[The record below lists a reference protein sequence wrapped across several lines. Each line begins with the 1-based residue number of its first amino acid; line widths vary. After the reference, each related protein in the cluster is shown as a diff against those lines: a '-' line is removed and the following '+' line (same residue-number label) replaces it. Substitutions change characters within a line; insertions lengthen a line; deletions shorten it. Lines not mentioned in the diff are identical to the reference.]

1 MPSNVVFIPG
11 NVASSKNSKQ
21 WTGTRL
27 ISSGPTQRYKANT
40 AWYWKLYKQ
49 RFDKMIEGRERP
61 YNVALFFIRDSR
73 RRFDY
78 INIAQIIFDL
88 MVDYLY
94 LCDDSAEYVIPIF
107 AGYAVDKEKSGVII
121 SVYDENKTISEIRAE
136 MRNIFYDGAI
146 IS

>member
-1 MPSNVVFIPG
+1 M
-11 NVASSKNSKQ
+11 
-21 WTGTRL
+21 

-49 RFDKMIEGRERP
+49 KFDKMVRGKERP

-88 MVDYLY
+88 MVDYSY